1 MQLEHHHHKF
11 PQKKFPII
19 IVCDKI
25 RTPENIGMALRI
37 ADAFG
42 VEKIIIDNKSPNPED
57 RSVKR
62 ISRYVNKIINY
73 EVCENVVLETKKIK
87 QLGYTCVALE
97 ITTDSKPIQEI
108 FVQPQQKLALII
120 GAERTGVSPELLEL
134 CSEKFHVTMY
144 GTNSSM
150 NVVNSL
156 SIALY
161 ELTRKFNSL

>member
-1 MQLEHHHHKF
+1 MQLEHHQDKF
-11 PQKKFPII
+11 KQQKFPII

-25 RTPENIGMALRI
+25 RTPENIGMTLRI

-42 VEKIIIDNKSPNPED
+42 VEKIIMYSTSPNPED

-62 ISRYVNKIINY
+62 ISRYVNKIIKY
-73 EVCENVVLETKKIK
+73 QVSDDVALETKKIK
-87 QLGYTCVALE
+87 QLGYTCMALE
-97 ITTDSKPIQEI
+97 ITSDSKPIQEI
-108 FVQPQQKLALII
+108 LIKPNQKIALII

-134 CSEKFHVTMY
+134 CTQKYHVTMY
-144 GTNSSM
+144 GGNSSM

-161 ELTRKFNSL
+161 EITKKFNSL